1 MRKAKIGDYV
11 RVHYLIRLEDR
22 SIYSGT
28 FGEGPVVFKIGE
40 CKDMQGL
47 DDIIVGMF
55 PNEFKSV
62 RFDAKN
68 MVGDYDPRLV
78 FVVRRE
84 ELPKNVDIK
93 IGMFLQRVKS
103 DGSKEYLRI
112 VNMHD
117 DLVMLD
123 ANHPLAGRNLIM
135 DVLLLDINDNIKD
148 LLENFRYEWFKEKVN
163 NIEDFEEE
171 LKRYE
176 RRDDKKI
183 LICVSA
189 FNRRKMTELCLSQI
203 QRYKAKNCFL
213 QVYNDHSNEYNNDFL
228 KNYADEVIQL
238 PLKMGIHN
246 LRIYQLKRF
255 LESDFD
261 LLYFTDNDVLHDPEF
276 IKVLNFLYELGN
288 KELPVCIYNSRFH
301 AKPENVIFFKNG
313 VSLRKTAPGVSM
325 LYDKNMAER
334 IIRYIDKIG
343 SFLNDISWDYR
354 IIAYLDKPFI
364 TTDISY
370 LEHFGAEGIHNA
382 DFERD
387 RAINPTFYLKSMRQN
402 IINFLVNGEYLDI
415 KF

>member
-1 MRKAKIGDYV
+1 
-11 RVHYLIRLEDR
+11 
-22 SIYSGT
+22 
-28 FGEGPVVFKIGE
+28 
-40 CKDMQGL
+40 
-47 DDIIVGMF
+47 
-55 PNEFKSV
+55 
-62 RFDAKN
+62 
-68 MVGDYDPRLV
+68 
-78 FVVRRE
+78 
-84 ELPKNVDIK
+84 
-93 IGMFLQRVKS
+93 
-103 DGSKEYLRI
+103 
-112 VNMHD
+112 
-117 DLVMLD
+117 
-123 ANHPLAGRNLIM
+123 
-135 DVLLLDINDNIKD
+135 
-148 LLENFRYEWFKEKVN
+148 
-163 NIEDFEEE
+163 
-171 LKRYE
+171 
-176 RRDDKKI
+176 
-183 LICVSA
+183 
-189 FNRRKMTELCLSQI
+189 MTELCLSQI